1 VVEYGAL
8 NANDE
13 EERHCHLLLHFH
25 RDVPSPVPVEIMC
38 HLKSLSRANRESFGL
53 SKLDV
58 QMIAGQQAACVS
70 YFCKIEQ
77 GREFKVVEYSPN
89 FKEVV
94 ERIFAP
100 EDVLYIKKAA

>member
-1 VVEYGAL
+1 
-8 NANDE
+8 
-13 EERHCHLLLHFH
+13 
-25 RDVPSPVPVEIMC
+25 
-38 HLKSLSRANRESFGL
+38 
-53 SKLDV
+53 
-58 QMIAGQQAACVS
+58 MIAGQQAACVS